1 MLKSSIST
9 LDHTIVNALS
19 FADLNDYD
27 FGEGKVR
34 SVTSANLQQFI
45 DAVTNTASETFRPAL
60 NEPFNFL
67 NLDVYAA
74 WRLLTGRGLGLD

>member
-1 MLKSSIST
+1 
-9 LDHTIVNALS
+9 
-19 FADLNDYD
+19 
-27 FGEGKVR
+27 
-34 SVTSANLQQFI
+34 VTSANLQQFI